1 MGTERRVRLNGDR
14 LVRTRVTGLIMP
26 TAANRVVAP
35 DGSLRILPGQGG
47 VVVGIATGDRAG
59 GWAGDHV
66 EPGLSL
72 GHPED
77 AANRAL
83 QLLSCVGNR
92 VTIIDGPAAGA
103 RGVVVGKHGHV
114 LVQLTAADLARA
126 APGDWAVVEAEG
138 VGLRIEG
145 EPDIVANSCSA
156 LLLERLIAGY
166 DAEGRLRVPVVV
178 TLPAEAA
185 AAGLGMAA
193 QRFNI
198 DLQVDQPPIA
208 ALAAELRFGDV
219 VALLDQDHRYARR
232 HRPGWVAIG
241 VICHGASVG
250 GGHGFGM
257 MTLLSA
263 PADRLALASSTEARL
278 SRLLA
283 LEEVAH
289 AG

>member
-1 MGTERRVRLNGDR
+1 MGQRQVRLNGDR
-14 LVRTRVTGLIMP
+14 LVRTRVTGQIMP

-35 DGSLRILPGQGG
+35 DGSLRTLPGQGG
-47 VVVGIATGDRAG
+47 VVVGIAIGDRAG

-77 AANRAL
+77 AATRAL

-92 VTIIDGPAAGA
+92 VTMTDGPAAGA

-114 LVQLTAADLARA
+114 LVQLAAADLARV
-126 APGDWAVVEAEG
+126 APGEWAAVEAEG

-145 EPDIVANSCSA
+145 EPDIVTNSCSA
-156 LLLERLIAGY
+156 PLLERLIAGY
-166 DAEGRLRVPVVV
+166 DADGRLRVPVVV

-198 DLQVDQPPIA
+198 DVQIDQPPIA
-208 ALAAELRFGDV
+208 ALAADLRFGDV

-232 HRPGWVAIG
+232 YRPGWVAIG
-241 VICHGASVG
+241 VICHGASAG

-257 MTLLSA
+257 ITLLSA
-263 PADRLALASSTEARL
+263 PTDRLALTNSIEARL
-278 SRLLA
+278 GRLLA
-283 LEEVAH
+283 GEEIVH

>member
-1 MGTERRVRLNGDR
+1 MGTRQLRLNGDR
-14 LVRTRVTGLIMP
+14 LVRTRVTGQIMP

-92 VTIIDGPAAGA
+92 VTMMDGPAAGA

-114 LVQLTAADLARA
+114 LVQLAGGDLARV
-126 APGDWAVVEAEG
+126 APGEWAVVEAEG

-156 LLLERLIAGY
+156 TLLERLIAGH
-166 DAEGRLRVPVVV
+166 DAEGRLRVPVIV

-185 AAGLGMAA
+185 AAGIGMAA
-193 QRFNI
+193 ARFNI
-198 DLQVDQPPIA
+198 DLQIDQPPIA
-208 ALAAELRFGDV
+208 ALAADLCFGDV
-219 VALLDQDHRYARR
+219 VALLDQDHRYGRR
-232 HRPGWVAIG
+232 YRPGWVAIG

-278 SRLLA
+278 GRLLA